1 MSFGCSSEDGGA
13 GVRTNARFLTEGM
26 QQKSGKKREK
36 RTRDETRR
44 EPPRGGRIG
53 VWKLH
58 FLPVL
63 VLGSNE
69 MEEIDDGKP
78 KADVREERVQEVG
91 SGWR

>member
-1 MSFGCSSEDGGA
+1 MWKL
-13 GVRTNARFLTEGM
+13 RFL
-26 QQKSGKKREK
+26 R
-36 RTRDETRR
+36 
-44 EPPRGGRIG
+44 
-53 VWKLH
+53 
-58 FLPVL
+58 VL